1 MALFRLNEEKVNES
15 IETGAYNIAA
25 SAVFGHH
32 VLNQK
37 RWGWLIQ
44 AAAANPIGA
53 LVQGVAAAFGIRDK
67 LDQAYFKR
75 YYRIDSKVESQL
87 KPLIKEIGDVALF
100 SSKEKYHIKGKT
112 GGLYGST
119 KFDMEEENVEDR
131 NAMNMKRKANEINPG
146 TATAYH
152 IVRFGDKYAI
162 VFFVFDSNR
171 IKEAKVATAKN
182 EKSRSYSCVTIPG
195 FNKIKPSEYTK

>member
-1 MALFRLNEEKVNES
+1 MALFKLNEEKVNES
-15 IETGAYNIAA
+15 IETGAYNIAS

-37 RWGWLIQ
+37 RWGWIMEIPL
-44 AAAANPIGA
+44 NPVGA
-53 LVQGVAAAFGIRDK
+53 LIHGVASAFGIRDR
-67 LDQAYFKR
+67 LDQAYFKK
-75 YYRIDSKVESQL
+75 YYKIDSKVESKL
-87 KPLIKEIGDVALF
+87 RPLIKEIGDVALF
-100 SSKEKYHIKGKT
+100 NSKEKYHIKGKT
-112 GGLYGST
+112 GGMYGSA
-119 KFDMEEENVEDR
+119 KLNMEDENVEDR

-152 IVRFGDKYAI
+152 IVHFGDKYAI

-195 FNKIKPSEYTK
+195 FNKIKPSDYTK

>member
-1 MALFRLNEEKVNES
+1 M
-15 IETGAYNIAA
+15 
-25 SAVFGHH
+25 H
-32 VLNQK
+32 
-37 RWGWLIQ
+37 
-44 AAAANPIGA
+44 
-53 LVQGVAAAFGIRDK
+53 GVAAMFGIRDK

-87 KPLIKEIGDVALF
+87 RPLIKEVGDVALF
-100 SSKEKYHIKGKT
+100 SSKEKYHAKGKT
-112 GGLYGST
+112 GGMYGST
-119 KFDMEEENVEDR
+119 KFDMEEEEDVEDR

-162 VFFVFDSNR
+162 VFFVFDSNK

-195 FNKIKPSEYTK
+195 FNKIKPSDYTK

>member
-25 SAVFGHH
+25 SSVFGNQT
-32 VLNQK
+32 LNIK
-37 RWGWLIQ
+37 RWSWIIQ
-44 AAAANPIGA
+44 VQFNPLGA
-53 LVQGVAAAFGIRDK
+53 LLHGVAAMFGIRDK

-87 KPLIKEIGDVALF
+87 RPLIKEVGDVALF
-100 SSKEKYHIKGKT
+100 SSKEKYHVKGKT
-112 GGLYGST
+112 GGMYGST
-119 KFDMEEENVEDR
+119 KFDMEEEDVEDR

-162 VFFVFDSNR
+162 VFFVFDSNK

-195 FNKIKPSEYTK
+195 FNKIKPSDYTK

>member
-1 MALFRLNEEKVNES
+1 MEIPLNP
-15 IETGAYNIAA
+15 
-25 SAVFGHH
+25 
-32 VLNQK
+32 L
-37 RWGWLIQ
+37 
-44 AAAANPIGA
+44 GA
-53 LVQGVAAAFGIRDK
+53 LIHGVAAAFGIRDR
-67 LDQAYFKR
+67 LDQAYFKK
-75 YYRIDSKVESQL
+75 YYKIDSKVESQL

-100 SSKEKYHIKGKT
+100 SSKEKYHVKGKT
-112 GGLYGST
+112 GGIYGSA
-119 KFDMEEENVEDR
+119 KLNMEDENVEDR

-195 FNKIKPSEYTK
+195 FNKIKPSDYTK

>member
-1 MALFRLNEEKVNES
+1 MALFKLSEEKVNES

-25 SAVFGHH
+25 SSVFGNQT
-32 VLNQK
+32 LNIK
-37 RWGWLIQ
+37 RWSWIIQ
-44 AAAANPIGA
+44 VPFNPLGA
-53 LVQGVAAAFGIRDK
+53 LLHGVATMFGIRDK

-87 KPLIKEIGDVALF
+87 KPLIKEVGDVALF
-100 SSKEKYHIKGKT
+100 SSKEKYHAKGKT
-112 GGLYGST
+112 GGMYGST
-119 KFDMEEENVEDR
+119 KFDMEEEDVEDR

-195 FNKIKPSEYTK
+195 FNKIKPSDYTK

>member
-1 MALFRLNEEKVNES
+1 MALFKLSEEKVNES

-25 SAVFGHH
+25 SGVFGTH
-32 VLNQK
+32 VLNAK
-37 RWGWLIQ
+37 RWGWAIQ
-44 AAAANPIGA
+44 APLNPLGA
-53 LVQGVAAAFGIRDK
+53 LINGFASMFGIRDK
-67 LDQAYFKR
+67 LDQAYFKH

-100 SSKEKYHIKGKT
+100 SSKEKYHVKGKT
-112 GGLYGST
+112 GGIHGST

>member
-15 IETGAYNIAA
+15 IETGAYNVAA
-25 SAVFGHH
+25 SAVFGNQT
-32 VLNQK
+32 LNIK
-37 RWGWLIQ
+37 RWSWIIQ
-44 AAAANPIGA
+44 VPFNPLGA
-53 LVQGVAAAFGIRDK
+53 LLNGVAAMFGIRDK

-87 KPLIKEIGDVALF
+87 KPLIKEVGDVALF
-100 SSKEKYHIKGKT
+100 SSKEKYHAKGKT
-112 GGLYGST
+112 GGMYGST
-119 KFDMEEENVEDR
+119 KFDMEEEDVEDR

-162 VFFVFDSNR
+162 VFFVFDSNK

-182 EKSRSYSCVTIPG
+182 EKSRSYQCVSIPG
-195 FNKIKPSEYTK
+195 FNKIKPSDYTK

>member
-1 MALFRLNEEKVNES
+1 MALFKLSEEKVNES

-25 SAVFGHH
+25 SGVFGTH
-32 VLNQK
+32 VLNAK
-37 RWGWLIQ
+37 RWSWIIQ
-44 AAAANPIGA
+44 VPFNPLGA
-53 LVQGVAAAFGIRDK
+53 LLHGVAAMFGIRDK

-87 KPLIKEIGDVALF
+87 RPLIKEVGDVALF
-100 SSKEKYHIKGKT
+100 SSKEKYHAKGKT
-112 GGLYGST
+112 GGMYGST
-119 KFDMEEENVEDR
+119 KFDMEEEDVEDR

-195 FNKIKPSEYTK
+195 FNKIKPSDYTK

>member
-1 MALFRLNEEKVNES
+1 MKFLLGAATAAHQVEGNNKNSDFWIMENMKYSDFDEPSLDAVDHYHRYKEDIDLLKKAGLNAYRFSVEWAR
-15 IETGAYNIAA
+15 IE
-25 SAVFGHH
+25 
-32 VLNQK
+32 
-37 RWGWLIQ
+37 
-44 AAAANPIGA
+44 P
-53 LVQGVAAAFGIRDK
+53 
-67 LDQAYFKR
+67 
-75 YYRIDSKVESQL
+75 VE
-87 KPLIKEIGDVALF
+87 G
-100 SSKEKYHIKGKT
+100 
-112 GGLYGST
+112 

-195 FNKIKPSEYTK
+195 FNKIKPSDYTK

>member
-15 IETGAYNIAA
+15 IETGAYNVAA
-25 SAVFGHH
+25 SAVFGNQT
-32 VLNQK
+32 LNIK
-37 RWGWLIQ
+37 RWSWIIQ
-44 AAAANPIGA
+44 VPFSPLGA
-53 LVQGVAAAFGIRDK
+53 LLHGVAAMFGIRDK

-87 KPLIKEIGDVALF
+87 KPLIKEVGDVALF
-100 SSKEKYHIKGKT
+100 SSKEKYHAKGKT
-112 GGLYGST
+112 GGMYGST
-119 KFDMEEENVEDR
+119 KFDMEEEDVEDR

-162 VFFVFDSNR
+162 VFFVFDSNK

-182 EKSRSYSCVTIPG
+182 EKSRSYQCVSIPG
-195 FNKIKPSEYTK
+195 FNKIKPSDYTK

>member
-15 IETGAYNIAA
+15 IETGAYNIA
-25 SAVFGHH
+25 SSSIFGTH
-32 VLNQK
+32 VLNAK
-37 RWGWLIQ
+37 RWGWIMEIPL
-44 AAAANPIGA
+44 NPVGA
-53 LVQGVAAAFGIRDK
+53 LIHGVASAFGIRDR
-67 LDQAYFKR
+67 LDQAYFKK
-75 YYRIDSKVESQL
+75 YYKIDSKVESKL
-87 KPLIKEIGDVALF
+87 RPLIKEIGDVALF
-100 SSKEKYHIKGKT
+100 NSKEKYHIKGKT
-112 GGLYGST
+112 GGMYGSA
-119 KFDMEEENVEDR
+119 KLNMEDENVEDR

-195 FNKIKPSEYTK
+195 FNKIKPSDYTK

>member
-1 MALFRLNEEKVNES
+1 MALFKLNEEKVNES

-25 SAVFGHH
+25 SSVFGNQT
-32 VLNQK
+32 LNIK
-37 RWGWLIQ
+37 RWSWIIQ
-44 AAAANPIGA
+44 VPFNPLGA
-53 LVQGVAAAFGIRDK
+53 LLYGVAAMFGIRDK

-87 KPLIKEIGDVALF
+87 RPLIKEVGDVALF
-100 SSKEKYHIKGKT
+100 SSKEKYHAKGKT
-112 GGLYGST
+112 GGMYGST
-119 KFDMEEENVEDR
+119 KFDMEEEDVEDR

-162 VFFVFDSNR
+162 VFFVFDSNK

-182 EKSRSYSCVTIPG
+182 EKSRSYQCVSIPG
-195 FNKIKPSEYTK
+195 FNKIKPSDYTK